1 MRCYKRIFDKMAG
14 KKNRKEGLKVERASG
29 DPPEEKRKNREAGVV
44 LLEVS
49 NPVNPGNNSS
59 LV

>member
-1 MRCYKRIFDKMAG
+1 MAG